1 MAMTMSSVKLVT
13 LLLGLG
19 GASTTTEAAFH
30 IAIGSAI
37 FKGRLPM
44 I

>member
-13 LLLGLG
+13 LLLGPG
-19 GASTTTEAAFH
+19 GASATTEAAIH
-30 IAIGSAI
+30 VLIGSTI